1 MTEAPSP
8 RSIVIFGGTF
18 DPVHLGHLI
27 LAEQARLQLKAEKVL
42 FVPAAIPPHKRD
54 LDVSPAKTRVEM
66 LELAIA
72 GNLAFDISTIELE
85 RGGVSYTV
93 DTLRDLAQANP
104 GAKLFLVVGGDS
116 LGDLPTWREP
126 EEIVKLATL
135 AVAAR
140 PGREAP
146 DEAKIPAAW
155 RERIVRLDMPQVEI
169 ASREIRRRS
178 AAGESVKYLVPAAVE
193 AYLAAH
199 RPYAGDSK
207 DGAR

>member
-1 MTEAPSP
+1 MTEAATPA
-8 RSIVIFGGTF
+8 SIVIFGGTF

-27 LAEQARLQLKAEKVL
+27 LAEQARMQLRAEKVL

-54 LDVSPAKTRVEM
+54 LEISPAKTRVEM

-72 GNLAFDISTIELE
+72 GNPAFDVSTVELD
-85 RGGVSYTV
+85 RGGVSFTV
-93 DTLRDLAQANP
+93 ETLRDLAKANP

-126 EEIVKLATL
+126 DEIVRLASL

-146 DEAKIPAAW
+146 SEMNLPPAW
-155 RERIVRLDMPQVEI
+155 RERIVKLEMPQVEI

-193 AYLAAH
+193 AYLTAH
-199 RPYAGDSK
+199 RPYARDAKGGEK
-207 DGAR
+207 